1 VIRRIGPLVVAL
13 LTTAAC
19 TVGPDYKRP
28 PVSLPGTFRGT
39 EPTATGLEHPFAD
52 QKWWEVFQDE
62 QLQTLIRAALQQNYD
77 ARIGAVRVL
86 EAQAQLG
93 ITRADQFPQAAA
105 SAAMG
110 RERLAATGQAPA
122 VQANVFDV
130 EGSARWEL
138 DFWGRF
144 RRATEAARAEL
155 AATEWGRRAI
165 LTTVVAD
172 VAGAYF
178 QLRAIDLDLTIA
190 QGTLASRQESLRLTQ
205 VRARGGA
212 TSDLDVRQAEQL
224 VFGATATI
232 VDLQRQ
238 AQQQENLISILLGN
252 NPGPITRGRELTDEA
267 QPPDVPPGVPSA
279 LLQRRPDIQQAE
291 QLLIAANANIG
302 VARAAYFP
310 QITLTGIGGSQS
322 AALSDLF
329 KGPAGFWSVGGALT
343 QPIFDGGRIKS
354 NVRLTAARRDE
365 AVLAYQQTIQQSLRD
380 VSDALVAYRRGRE
393 FREQQ
398 ERLEQSS
405 REARRLTSVRYEGG
419 ATSYLEVLDS
429 ETRLFSA
436 QLDLAQARLN
446 ELLALVQIY
455 RALGGGWQ

>member
-1 VIRRIGPLVVAL
+1 MRRIGPLVLAL

-19 TVGPDYKRP
+19 TVGPNYKRP
-28 PVSLPGTFRGT
+28 PVNVPDTFREI
-39 EPTATGLEHPFAD
+39 EPTATGPEHSFAD

-62 QLQTLIRAALQQNYD
+62 QLQILIRAALQQNYD
-77 ARIGAVRVL
+77 ARIAAVRVL

-93 ITRADQFPQAAA
+93 ITRADQFPQVTAAAAA
-105 SAAMG
+105 S
-110 RERLAATGQAPA
+110 RERLAASEQAPA
-122 VQANVFDV
+122 IQANVFDV
-130 EGSARWEL
+130 EGGALWEL

-144 RRATEAARAEL
+144 RRASEAARAEV

-165 LTTVVAD
+165 LTTVIAD

-190 QGTLASRQESLRLTQ
+190 RGTLASRQESLRLTQ

-238 AQQQENLISILLGN
+238 AQQQENLISILLGA
-252 NPGPITRGRELTDEA
+252 NPGPVARGRELTD
-267 QPPDVPPGVPSA
+267 QPRPPDVPAGLPSA

-291 QLLIAANANIG
+291 QLLVAANANIG

-310 QITLTGIGGSQS
+310 QITLTGSGGLQS

-329 KGPAGFWSVGGALT
+329 KGPAGFWSVGAALT

-354 NVRLTAARRDE
+354 NVRLTEARRDE
-365 AVLAYQQTIQQSLRD
+365 AVLAYQQAIQQSLRD
-380 VSDALVAYRRGRE
+380 VSDALIAYRRGRE